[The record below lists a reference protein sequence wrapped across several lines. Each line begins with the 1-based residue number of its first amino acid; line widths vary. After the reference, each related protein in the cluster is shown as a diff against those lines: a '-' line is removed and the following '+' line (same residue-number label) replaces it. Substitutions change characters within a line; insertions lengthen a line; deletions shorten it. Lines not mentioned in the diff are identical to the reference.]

1 MVWRFWLTLFGVAL
15 VSINLYLTVAVY
27 VDAKKR
33 GIDQLNLPPGVWALV
48 TFLLSFMGFFHLLA
62 DAPFYFGHPG
72 PTPLLSVGWP
82 LFGAY

>member
-15 VSINLYLTVAVY
+15 VSINLYLTAAVY

-48 TFLLSFMGFFHLLA
+48 TFFFPLWVFSFTG
-62 DAPFYFGHPG
+62 
-72 PTPLLSVGWP
+72 
-82 LFGAY
+82 